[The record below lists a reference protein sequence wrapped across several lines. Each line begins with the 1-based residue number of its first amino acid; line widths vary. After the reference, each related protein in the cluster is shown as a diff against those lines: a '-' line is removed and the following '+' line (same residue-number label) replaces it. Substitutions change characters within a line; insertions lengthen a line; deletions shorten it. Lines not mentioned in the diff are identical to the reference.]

1 MKKEKIS
8 PEKIS
13 QDLIAFG
20 VKRGDTLLVR
30 ADLSQVGMLTT
41 KNKMDYI
48 DAILDCIGEEGT
60 LIGLSF
66 SRDSILRVNKEN
78 IFDGTNKSYVGAFS
92 NLMLKHKKASRSTH
106 PTNSYVAIGRFANE
120 LTVSHTEMSGA
131 YDLIEKVIE
140 LNGKML
146 LIGCVDSSP
155 GFTTTHLAEVKLNLH
170 KRIIF
175 PSFNKVLYLKNGQV
189 NLFKRKDLGSCSSTF
204 YKFYAYYVREKILK
218 QGIVGNAYTILVD
231 AKDAYAVDKRVL
243 MQYPKI
249 TICDNKNCFT
259 CRTRR
264 WDNIKDSPLY
274 LVRFIW
280 HYIRYRKIL
289 K

>member
-1 MKKEKIS
+1 MKNEKIL
-8 PEKIS
+8 PEKIT
-13 QDLIAFG
+13 QDLIALG
-20 VKRGDTLLVR
+20 VKKGDTLLVR
-30 ADLSQVGMLTT
+30 ADLSQVGILTT

-48 DAILDCIGEEGT
+48 DAILRCIGEEGT
-60 LIGLSF
+60 LVGLSF
-66 SRDSILRVNKEN
+66 TRDSILKVNKEN

-92 NLMLKHKKASRSTH
+92 NLMLKHTKAKRSTH

-120 LTVSHTEMSGA
+120 LITTHTEISGA
-131 YDLIEKVIE
+131 YDPIEKIIE

-146 LIGCVDSSP
+146 LIGCVDTSP
-155 GFTTTHLAEVKLNLH
+155 GFTTTHFAEVELNLH

-175 PSFNKVLYLKNGQV
+175 PFLNKVLYLKNGKKY
-189 NLFKRKDLGSCSSTF
+189 LFKRKDLGSCSSTF
-204 YKFYAYYVREKILK
+204 YKLYAYYVLNKILK
-218 QGIVGNAYTILVD
+218 QGTIGNAYTILVN
-231 AKDAYAVDKRVL
+231 AKDAYNIDKNVL
-243 MQYPKI
+243 MKNPKI

-274 LVRFIW
+274 IMRFIW
-280 HYIRYRKIL
+280 HYLRYKKVL